1 MRRILGKSLFSPNRP
16 FLFKPPIKHQTFNY
30 SQDQKILE
38 QLPNRSLLRIGG
50 EESLSLLQG
59 LITNDMNHF
68 NNGAANI
75 YTLFLNIKGRVLYD
89 TIIYKPPEENPF
101 FYIECDS
108 HILDQ
113 LQRHLKMYRL
123 RRKVEIESFQE
134 KMKIWALFNPSYLE
148 KSEEPD
154 LKLDGRI
161 FPCGNNNNTSSKSVD
176 KIIIYEDPRLANL
189 GLRIL
194 TESSVQRE
202 EIVKHL
208 ESEAPSSEK
217 KPTYK
222 EFRYK
227 LGVGEGMEDLPP
239 GKPLPLEVNGDY
251 LHGISFHKGCY
262 IGQELTARTHHTGV
276 VRKRLMPLMFDDLPR
291 EDFKYDET
299 ITNEAGKA
307 VGKFRGREN
316 KFGLGL
322 MRISEALNSQKL
334 EICGI
339 KVSVLKPFWWHQE
352 SQKDEVSAKSNK

>member
-1 MRRILGKSLFSPNRP
+1 MRRILGKSLFTLNR
-16 FLFKPPIKHQTFNY
+16 FLIKPRIKLQSFSYT
-30 SQDQKILE
+30 QDQKILE
-38 QLPNRSLLRIGG
+38 HLTNRSLLRIGG

-59 LITNDMNHF
+59 LITNDMHHF
-68 NNGAANI
+68 LNGAANI

-89 TIIYKPPEENPF
+89 TIIYKPPEENSF

-108 HILDQ
+108 QILDQ

-123 RRKVEIESFQE
+123 RRKVEIESLQGN
-134 KMKIWALFNPSYLE
+134 MKIWALFNPSYFE

-161 FPCGNNNNTSSKSVD
+161 FPCGNNTQTSSKSVD

-194 TESSVQRE
+194 TESSVERE

-208 ESEAPSSEK
+208 ESEGPYLEGKPS
-217 KPTYK
+217 YK

-227 LGVGEGMEDLPP
+227 LGIGEGMEDLPP

-251 LHGISFHKGCY
+251 LQGISFHKGCY
-262 IGQELTARTHHTGV
+262 IGQELTARTHHIGV
-276 VRKRLMPLMFDDLPR
+276 VRKRLMPLMFDELPR
-291 EDFKYDET
+291 EDFKYDEM

-316 KFGLGL
+316 EFGLGL

-334 EICGI
+334 EICGSR
-339 KVSVLKPFWWHQE
+339 VTVLKPFWWPQE
-352 SQKDEVSAKSNK
+352 SQKEELSAKGNK